1 MVRERDRAG
10 ERGAFPHAMEAYRW
24 ACRMDVAVR
33 KPGNVS
39 LASAGHAMQA
49 AQFLASAEA
58 SCGPLFHKDMRIGK
72 RIEAAIVATR
82 AVAGC
87 NTNLGIVLLC
97 APLIRAAEVAS
108 GDTPASLEA
117 ALHAVLADLDVADSA
132 AAYRAIAIANPGGL
146 GWVEAQDVAIA
157 PSVDLRAAM
166 ALAADRD
173 LIARQYANGFDDLFR
188 FGLQSFRRF
197 DTASVALRV
206 QQTFLSWLACF
217 PDSHIVRKQ
226 GLAAA
231 RAVSSEAQAWRMRLA
246 AEPSASEP
254 AGFVG
259 WDESLKASGLNP
271 GTSADLT
278 VCTLFLAAL
287 LDPKLPTSCE
297 SSCTSDL
304 APCSRSQASATDE
317 QSGPTGSRQG

>member
-1 MVRERDRAG
+1 MVREDDRAG
-10 ERGAFPHAMEAYRW
+10 KRGAFPHAMEAYRW

-58 SCGPLFHKDMRIGK
+58 SCGPLFSDTLRIGE

-97 APLIRAAEVAS
+97 APLIRATEVAS
-108 GDTPASLEA
+108 DDTRASLEA
-117 ALHAVLADLDVADSA
+117 ALHAGLAELDVADSA

-146 GWVEAQDVAIA
+146 GRVEAQDVANV

-173 LIARQYANGFDDLFR
+173 LIARQYANGFDDLFG
-188 FGLQSFRRF
+188 FGLPSFHRP
-197 DTASVALRV
+197 DAASIVLRV
-206 QQTFLSWLACF
+206 QQTFLSWLASF

-226 GLAAA
+226 GAAA
-231 RAVSSEAQAWRMRLA
+231 ALTVSSEANEWRMRLA
-246 AEPSASEP
+246 AAPFSNESAD
-254 AGFVG
+254 FFD
-259 WDESLKASGLNP
+259 WDASLKARGLNP

-287 LDPKLPTSCE
+287 LDPKLLGSCE
-297 SSCTSDL
+297 SSRTRDL
-304 APCSRSQASATDE
+304 APRSCSQTSGADERS
-317 QSGPTGSRQG
+317 